1 MALWGTRDNFS
12 ITGTISTTNTSSTV
26 TGSNTTFL
34 TELDIGDT
42 IQFVGGKR
50 IKVATIASNTSLTL
64 EQAWSTANL
73 SASTIVGQDTPK
85 YVTQADVLANTIIGL
100 DATETGVTA
109 NRAKGLITP
118 GWTKYTTYT
127 DMHSVTRHKSEILT
141 TGVLSSDAN
150 DDSIAADS

>member
-1 MALWGTRDNFS
+1 MALWGTRDTFS

-34 TELDIGDT
+34 TELDVGDT

-85 YVTQADVLANTIIGL
+85 YITQAEILANTIIGL
-100 DATETGVTA
+100 DATETGITA
-109 NRAKGLITP
+109 NRAKGLVSP

-141 TGVLSSDAN
+141 TGLLTGDAN